1 MKQGRE
7 YWRRH
12 VEAWGR
18 GGQSKKAYC
27 DQHGVSYWSMRYWTN
42 KLSASA
48 ASPDQGLVELGP
60 VGRLGADGEQRAAI
74 ELVVGE
80 RYVVRL
86 WPTMD
91 GAHLREVLTVLES
104 LR

>member
-60 VGRLGADGEQRAAI
+60 VGRLGADGEQRASSSWWWAHGTWCGCGRRWTAHI
-74 ELVVGE
+74 C
-80 RYVVRL
+80 VRC
-86 WPTMD
+86 
-91 GAHLREVLTVLES
+91 
-104 LR
+104 